1 MTKMSQDKDST
12 ERSSAPSP
20 LPPIADTEKAAAKI
34 AGTGLLLILAAFAA
48 FVGLLF
54 FLVGR
59 L

>member
-1 MTKMSQDKDST
+1 MTKTPQDTDSA

-34 AGTGLLLILAAFAA
+34 AGTGLLLILTGFAA
-48 FVGLLF
+48 FVALLF

>member
-1 MTKMSQDKDST
+1 MTKTSPDKDEG

-34 AGTGLLLILAAFAA
+34 AGTGLLLILVAFAA

>member
-1 MTKMSQDKDST
+1 MTKMPLDKDEG

-48 FVGLLF
+48 FVALLF